1 MTVFFSGCKHHCE
14 GCHNP
19 LSHDFN
25 NGRPF
30 TDQIQRD
37 LIAYIKE
44 TPFIDGI
51 TLSGGD
57 PMYSAAAITPFVRR
71 IKEEISERPITIWV
85 YSGFTYETI
94 LNAPDMYELLCACDV
109 LVDGPFLQQK
119 KGLNLPHKGSSNQR
133 IIDIQKSLDAGTVI
147 ELYGD

>member
-30 TDQIQRD
+30 TDQIQTD
-37 LIAYIKE
+37 LITYIKE

-57 PMYSAAAITPFVRR
+57 PMYSAAAILPFVRR
-71 IKEEISERPITIWV
+71 IKTEIQERPITIWV
-85 YSGFTYETI
+85 YSGFVYEVI
-94 LNAPDMYELLCACDV
+94 RQDPDMDALLCLCDV

-119 KGLNLPHKGSSNQR
+119 KGLNLPHKGSYNQR
-133 IIDIQKSLDAGTVI
+133 VIDIQKSIEAGAVI
-147 ELYGD
+147 TLYGD